1 MTRIVAIVLASA
13 TLAACAETPMSPG
26 ATASAPPPAYGGA
39 GSGEFRARDFAW
51 STNPGVG
58 AIMGGVGYR
67 TAETRY
73 TCQGKDVILTPET
86 PWSRL
91 RMIILYG
98 SATSAVVPLDVV
110 RARTP
115 AVSAGD
121 YASYVRKASCDG
133 ANHFAFNGL
142 PDGAWFVITIA
153 RPTDGPGEAMALMR
167 RVETHGAPKAVTLN

>member
-1 MTRIVAIVLASA
+1 MG
-13 TLAACAETPMSPG
+13 PG
-26 ATASAPPPAYGGA
+26 AAPSAPPPAYGGA
-39 GSGEFRARDFAW
+39 ASTQFRARDFAW
-51 STNPGVG
+51 STNPGSG
-58 AIMGGVGYR
+58 AIMGGVGYHNG
-67 TAETRY
+67 ETRY

-98 SATSAVVPLDVV
+98 SATSAVVPLEVV

-115 AVSAGD
+115 AASAGD
-121 YASYVRKASCDG
+121 YASYVRKASCDE

-153 RPTDGPGEAMALMR
+153 HPAEGPGEPMALMR